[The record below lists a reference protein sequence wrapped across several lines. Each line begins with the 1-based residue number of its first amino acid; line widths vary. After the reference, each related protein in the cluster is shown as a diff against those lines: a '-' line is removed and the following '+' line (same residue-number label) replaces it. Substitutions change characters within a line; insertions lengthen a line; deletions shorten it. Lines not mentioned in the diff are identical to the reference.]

1 MVHLLMGER
10 RGLNPRVV
18 DSQSTALIHLATSA
32 PTPAQVKQS
41 FKQRGWAVHFIDLTS
56 LYLRLKRG
64 AGRAVKAHLVDS
76 ERAASTYSYQNEKQQ
91 AELELKKR
99 ASIRERKA
107 VAHLSPEE
115 PTLKGCKQRKV
126 LTLSP
131 TLFSD
136 DVPWAKGDTILFL
149 SSIVPIRTSGLVR
162 FVLLS
167 TQFSVF
173 VRDHVGRKVAC
184 LPSHPLEK
192 LVARKKRRGSEAVY
206 EALLLPL

>member
-1 MVHLLMGER
+1 MLQQPAL
-10 RGLNPRVV
+10 P
-18 DSQSTALIHLATSA
+18 QSTQGMQVSFAPPPQATLPQSQRVRPSPPNQGQHGYMPRQRPSQP
-32 PTPAQVKQS
+32 PTQLNQPM
-41 FKQRGWAVHFIDLTS
+41 R
-56 LYLRLKRG
+56 

>member
-1 MVHLLMGER
+1 
-10 RGLNPRVV
+10 
-18 DSQSTALIHLATSA
+18 
-32 PTPAQVKQS
+32 VKQS